1 MKRTWL
7 TAAAAVLMVAACS
20 GTPTAS
26 PTAAP
31 ASAAPEP
38 TATAAPVTA
47 APVTAA
53 PETAAPVTA
62 APETAAPSTP
72 ASGNGSVLVGQK
84 GTADDLTLTPEE
96 QTAASAALAGK
107 TVGIV
112 ATTMETEYHTLLNNT
127 AKNALEA
134 MGATVNICNSQ
145 TDADKAL
152 QCFEGFV
159 QDGVAAIITTSSSAT
174 VGDAATTAINDGI
187 IVVQVTGLDL
197 GDTGAVGISVDNL
210 TIGLQEGRSAGT
222 FAAQTWPGE
231 EVQTMILDY
240 PDIPDLVA
248 RADAIQQGL
257 TETNPNVNVVGR
269 YLGGLAE
276 NAVASTETAF
286 TAFPAIRLVTGINDG
301 GDLGAYQYLDQAGK
315 TADDVAIFGIDCDP
329 AAVTLIDQGTMYR
342 GCVDTNPAGT
352 GTLAANAIAKLMAG
366 ADVPGSVEV
375 PVSTYQGKVSVG
387 NGAVALGQK
396 GQGSDFELT
405 PEEQTAASAALAGK
419 TVGIVATTMET
430 EYHTL
435 LNNTAKNALE
445 AMGATVNI
453 CNSQTDAD
461 KALQCFEGF
470 VQDGVA
476 AIITTSSSA
485 TVGDAATTAINDGII
500 VVQVTGLDLGD
511 TGAVGISVDNLTIG
525 LQEGRSAGTFAAQT
539 WPGEEVQTMILDYPD
554 IPDLV
559 ARADAI
565 QQGLTETNPN
575 VNVVGRYLGGLA
587 ENAVASTETAFTAFP
602 AIRLVTGINDGG
614 DLGAYQYLDQAGKTA
629 DDVAIF
635 GIDCDP
641 AAVTLIDQ
649 GTMYRGCVD
658 TNPAGTGT
666 LAANAIAKLMAGAL
680 VPNSLEVPVSTYM
693 GQGQ

>member
-7 TAAAAVLMVAACS
+7 AAATAAVLVVAACS
-20 GTPTAS
+20 STPSAT

-31 ASAAPEP
+31 ESTAPQP
-38 TATAAPVTA
+38 TATAAPGTTEPTTGPTTEPTA
-47 APVTAA
+47 AGPTG
-53 PETAAPVTA
+53 
-62 APETAAPSTP
+62 TP
-72 ASGNGSVLVGQK
+72 GGGTGSVLVGQN
-84 GTADDLTLTPEE
+84 GTADDLALSADE
-96 QTAASAALAGK
+96 QAAASAALAGK

-127 AKNALEA
+127 AKDALEA

-145 TDADKAL
+145 TNADQAL

-174 VGDAATTAINDGI
+174 VGSAAADAISQGI

-197 GDTGAVGISVDNL
+197 GASGAVGISVDNL
-210 TIGLQEGRSAGT
+210 SIGLEEGRSAGA
-222 FAAQTWPGE
+222 FAAQMWPGE
-231 EVQTMILDY
+231 QVQTIILDY

-257 TETNPNVNVVGR
+257 GESNPNVSVVGR

-286 TAFPAIRLVTGINDG
+286 TAFPEIRLVTGINDG

-329 AAVTLIDQGTMYR
+329 AAVTLIDQETMYQ
-342 GCVDTNPAGT
+342 GCVDTNPSGT

-366 ADVPGSVEV
+366 SDVPGSVEV
-375 PVSTYQGKVSVG
+375 PVSTYAGKVPVG
-387 NGAVALGQK
+387 NANVLLGQQ
-396 GQGSDFELT
+396 GQGSDFDLSAD
-405 PEEQTAASAALAGK
+405 EQAAASAALAGK

-435 LNNTAKNALE
+435 LNNTAKDALE

-453 CNSQTDAD
+453 CNSQTNAD
-461 KALQCFEGF
+461 QALQCFEGF

-485 TVGDAATTAINDGII
+485 TVGSAAADAISQGII
-500 VVQVTGLDLGD
+500 VVQVTGLDLGAS
-511 TGAVGISVDNLTIG
+511 GAVGISVDNLSIG
-525 LQEGRSAGTFAAQT
+525 LEEGRSAGAFAAQM
-539 WPGEEVQTMILDYPD
+539 WPGEQVQTIILDYPD

-565 QQGLTETNPN
+565 QQGLGESNPN
-575 VNVVGRYLGGLA
+575 VSVVGRYLGGLA

-602 AIRLVTGINDGG
+602 EIRLVTGINDGG

-649 GTMYRGCVD
+649 ETMYQGCVD
-658 TNPAGTGT
+658 TNPSGTGT
-666 LAANAIAKLMAGAL
+666 LAANAIAKLMAGSD
-680 VPNSLEVPVSTYM
+680 VPNSLEVPVSTYL
-693 GQGQ
+693 GQ